1 MKNDECKSSSIISK
15 SFVKQKKLSLNFEFK
30 SHRDNESGILFSQ
43 PAMCLALTSKL
54 FTAAMKQISRK
65 QD

>member
-1 MKNDECKSSSIISK
+1 MKKDECKSSSIISK
-15 SFVKQKKLSLNFEFK
+15 SFVKQQKLSLNFEFK
-30 SHRDNESGILFSQ
+30 SHRDNKSGILFSQ
-43 PAMCLALTSKL
+43 LAMCLTLTSKF